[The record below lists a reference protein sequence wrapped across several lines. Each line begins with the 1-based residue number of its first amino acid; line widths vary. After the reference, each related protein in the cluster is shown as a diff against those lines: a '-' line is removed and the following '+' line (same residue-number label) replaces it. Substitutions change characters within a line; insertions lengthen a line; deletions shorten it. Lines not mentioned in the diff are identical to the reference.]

1 MTLTQLIDIILDS
14 KMSENSDFIRIT
26 YYEIKIKCNLSNEQC
41 DEFIR
46 LAKIKLE
53 NMNYRVY
60 LQDEKYTYENAN
72 RTVQINEVLIAIR
85 KPKNKKVNKKGW
97 NVMIKNYLPIGSARL
112 LDVRV
117 IMDDQ
122 VIYDGLVDKAPDDIK
137 QLKYYDIS
145 FDGNKVE
152 YKVTNE

>member
-14 KMSENSDFIRIT
+14 RMSENSDFIRIT

-85 KPKNKKVNKKGW
+85 KPKNKKVNKKQ
-97 NVMIKNYLPIGSARL
+97 IKRDEML
-112 LDVRV
+112 
-117 IMDDQ
+117 
-122 VIYDGLVDKAPDDIK
+122 
-137 QLKYYDIS
+137 
-145 FDGNKVE
+145 
-152 YKVTNE
+152 

>member
-1 MTLTQLIDIILDS
+1 MTLTQLIDIILDL

-85 KPKNKKVNKKGW
+85 KPKNKKVNKKQ
-97 NVMIKNYLPIGSARL
+97 IKRDEML
-112 LDVRV
+112 
-117 IMDDQ
+117 
-122 VIYDGLVDKAPDDIK
+122 
-137 QLKYYDIS
+137 
-145 FDGNKVE
+145 
-152 YKVTNE
+152 

>member
-1 MTLTQLIDIILDS
+1 MTLTQLVDIILDS

-85 KPKNKKVNKKGW
+85 KPKNKKVNKKG
-97 NVMIKNYLPIGSARL
+97 
-112 LDVRV
+112 
-117 IMDDQ
+117 
-122 VIYDGLVDKAPDDIK
+122 
-137 QLKYYDIS
+137 
-145 FDGNKVE
+145 
-152 YKVTNE
+152 

>member
-1 MTLTQLIDIILDS
+1 MTLTQLVDIILDS

-26 YYEIKIKCNLSNEQC
+26 YYELKIKCNLSNEQC

-85 KPKNKKVNKKGW
+85 KPKNKKVNKKQ
-97 NVMIKNYLPIGSARL
+97 IKRDEML
-112 LDVRV
+112 
-117 IMDDQ
+117 
-122 VIYDGLVDKAPDDIK
+122 
-137 QLKYYDIS
+137 
-145 FDGNKVE
+145 
-152 YKVTNE
+152 

>member
-14 KMSENSDFIRIT
+14 KMSENSNFIRIT

-53 NMNYRVY
+53 NMNFKVY
-60 LQDEKYTYENAN
+60 LQDEKYNYENAN

-85 KPKNKKVNKKGW
+85 NQNNKQVNKK
-97 NVMIKNYLPIGSARL
+97 N
-112 LDVRV
+112 
-117 IMDDQ
+117 
-122 VIYDGLVDKAPDDIK
+122 
-137 QLKYYDIS
+137 KYKK
-145 FDGNKVE
+145 G
-152 YKVTNE
+152 

>member
-72 RTVQINEVLIAIR
+72 RAVQINEVLIAIR
-85 KPKNKKVNKKGW
+85 KPKNKKVNKK
-97 NVMIKNYLPIGSARL
+97 
-112 LDVRV
+112 
-117 IMDDQ
+117 
-122 VIYDGLVDKAPDDIK
+122 
-137 QLKYYDIS
+137 
-145 FDGNKVE
+145 
-152 YKVTNE
+152 

>member
-46 LAKIKLE
+46 LAKVKLE
-53 NMNYRVY
+53 NMNFRVY

-72 RTVQINEVLIAIR
+72 RTVQINEILIAIR
-85 KPKNKKVNKKGW
+85 KSKNKKVNKK
-97 NVMIKNYLPIGSARL
+97 
-112 LDVRV
+112 
-117 IMDDQ
+117 
-122 VIYDGLVDKAPDDIK
+122 
-137 QLKYYDIS
+137 
-145 FDGNKVE
+145 
-152 YKVTNE
+152 

>member
-26 YYEIKIKCNLSNEQC
+26 YYEIKIKCNLSNEQG

-72 RTVQINEVLIAIR
+72 RTVQINELLIAIR
-85 KPKNKKVNKKGW
+85 NYSKNTN
-97 NVMIKNYLPIGSARL
+97 R
-112 LDVRV
+112 RER
-117 IMDDQ
+117 
-122 VIYDGLVDKAPDDIK
+122 
-137 QLKYYDIS
+137 
-145 FDGNKVE
+145 KVE
-152 YKVTNE
+152 

>member
-53 NMNYRVY
+53 NMNYRAY

-85 KPKNKKVNKKGW
+85 KPKNKKVNKK
-97 NVMIKNYLPIGSARL
+97 
-112 LDVRV
+112 
-117 IMDDQ
+117 
-122 VIYDGLVDKAPDDIK
+122 
-137 QLKYYDIS
+137 
-145 FDGNKVE
+145 
-152 YKVTNE
+152 

>member
-53 NMNYRVY
+53 NMNYLMNY
-60 LQDEKYTYENAN
+60 
-72 RTVQINEVLIAIR
+72 VQISI
-85 KPKNKKVNKKGW
+85 
-97 NVMIKNYLPIGSARL
+97 MINLRNLNI
-112 LDVRV
+112 
-117 IMDDQ
+117 
-122 VIYDGLVDKAPDDIK
+122 
-137 QLKYYDIS
+137 
-145 FDGNKVE
+145 
-152 YKVTNE
+152 

>member
-85 KPKNKKVNKKGW
+85 KPKNEKVNKK
-97 NVMIKNYLPIGSARL
+97 
-112 LDVRV
+112 
-117 IMDDQ
+117 
-122 VIYDGLVDKAPDDIK
+122 
-137 QLKYYDIS
+137 
-145 FDGNKVE
+145 
-152 YKVTNE
+152 

>member
-53 NMNYRVY
+53 NINYRVY

-85 KPKNKKVNKKGW
+85 KPKNKKVNKKG
-97 NVMIKNYLPIGSARL
+97 
-112 LDVRV
+112 
-117 IMDDQ
+117 
-122 VIYDGLVDKAPDDIK
+122 
-137 QLKYYDIS
+137 
-145 FDGNKVE
+145 
-152 YKVTNE
+152 

>member
-1 MTLTQLIDIILDS
+1 MTLTQLVDIILDS

-85 KPKNKKVNKKGW
+85 KPKNKKVNKKQ
-97 NVMIKNYLPIGSARL
+97 IKRDEML
-112 LDVRV
+112 
-117 IMDDQ
+117 
-122 VIYDGLVDKAPDDIK
+122 
-137 QLKYYDIS
+137 
-145 FDGNKVE
+145 
-152 YKVTNE
+152 

>member
-1 MTLTQLIDIILDS
+1 MTLTRLIDIILDS

-85 KPKNKKVNKKGW
+85 KPKNKKVNKKQ
-97 NVMIKNYLPIGSARL
+97 IKRDEML
-112 LDVRV
+112 
-117 IMDDQ
+117 
-122 VIYDGLVDKAPDDIK
+122 
-137 QLKYYDIS
+137 
-145 FDGNKVE
+145 
-152 YKVTNE
+152 

>member
-85 KPKNKKVNKKGW
+85 KPKNNKVNKKQ
-97 NVMIKNYLPIGSARL
+97 IKRDEML
-112 LDVRV
+112 
-117 IMDDQ
+117 
-122 VIYDGLVDKAPDDIK
+122 
-137 QLKYYDIS
+137 
-145 FDGNKVE
+145 
-152 YKVTNE
+152 

>member
-85 KPKNKKVNKKGW
+85 KPKNKKINKKQ
-97 NVMIKNYLPIGSARL
+97 IKRDEML
-112 LDVRV
+112 
-117 IMDDQ
+117 
-122 VIYDGLVDKAPDDIK
+122 
-137 QLKYYDIS
+137 
-145 FDGNKVE
+145 
-152 YKVTNE
+152 

>member
-46 LAKIKLE
+46 LSKIKLE

-85 KPKNKKVNKKGW
+85 KPKNKKVNKK
-97 NVMIKNYLPIGSARL
+97 
-112 LDVRV
+112 
-117 IMDDQ
+117 
-122 VIYDGLVDKAPDDIK
+122 
-137 QLKYYDIS
+137 
-145 FDGNKVE
+145 
-152 YKVTNE
+152 